1 VEIQF
6 KEVMECVAINVNKLD
21 AHNVF
26 TDYAKKMNNF
36 VHYVKFINLIIKLI
50 NQLHNKHSELDKY

>member
-1 VEIQF
+1 
-6 KEVMECVAINVNKLD
+6 MECVAINVNKLD